1 MMYLE
6 QHNGIEPSSRP
17 WQGRIITVILML
29 QLVGIHRVEL
39 QSSESES
46 DILTIVLYP
55 NLEAPA
61 GVEPASRDYKSRI
74 LTN

>member
-1 MMYLE
+1 MTCMNLE

-17 WQGRIITVILML
+17 WQGRIITAILML
-29 QLVGIHRVEL
+29 QVVGIHRVEL

-55 NLEAPA
+55 SLRLQPESNRRLE
-61 GVEPASRDYKSRI
+61 I
-74 LTN
+74 TNHVF